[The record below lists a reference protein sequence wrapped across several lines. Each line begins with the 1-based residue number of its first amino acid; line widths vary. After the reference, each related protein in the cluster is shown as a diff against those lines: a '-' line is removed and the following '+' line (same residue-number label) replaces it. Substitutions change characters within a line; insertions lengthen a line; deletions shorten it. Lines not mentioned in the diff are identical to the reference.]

1 MVKLTKD
8 VLTQKL
14 IDLNEK
20 TNVYMERVA
29 NVLSELND
37 NNKTHSKALNLMK
50 TAVDNNTY
58 ANNNMA
64 SIFNKMIFILFFL
77 LVLVVV
83 ALIILAGVKNV
94 KDILPFLPTKL

>member
-1 MVKLTKD
+1 MSKLTKD
-8 VLTQKL
+8 ELTRKL

-37 NNKTHSKALNLMK
+37 NNKTHTRALNFMK
-50 TAVDNNTY
+50 TAVDNNTT
-58 ANNNMA
+58 ASNNMIL
-64 SIFNKMIFILFFL
+64 IFNKMIFILFFL

-83 ALIILAGVKNV
+83 ALIILAGVKNI
-94 KDILPFLPTKL
+94 KDVLPFVPTKL